1 MRTGFIA
8 SFAGDKMTIILV
20 ILTILGFLGTL
31 WGMNSIRVGIMSNG
45 WPDARG
51 SIISSEV
58 GEIHSADSGGVKGS
72 TTYHP
77 KVNYAYL
84 VDNQKYEST
93 RISAFSYGS
102 TSRQRALDIT
112 KKKYPVGRNVDV
124 YYNPKYPKIAVLEKG
139 VGFFAFIPILVG
151 LPMLL
156 FGALGLLGIIL

>member
-1 MRTGFIA
+1 
-8 SFAGDKMTIILV
+8 MTIILV

-31 WGMNSIRVGIMSNG
+31 WGISSIRVGIASMG

-58 GEIHSADSGGVKGS
+58 GEIHSADSGSGTGS

-77 KVNYAYL
+77 KVIYAYL

-102 TSRQRALDIT
+102 SSRQRALDIT
-112 KKKYPVGRNVDV
+112 KRKYPVGRNVGV

-139 VGFFAFIPILVG
+139 VGFFSFIPILVG
-151 LPMLL
+151 LPMLV
-156 FGALGLLGIIL
+156 FGVLGLLGIIQFNT